1 MSTSEGE
8 APNPES
14 GRTKWPIE
22 LIKVLA
28 LPLVT
33 LVLGYWFNSSLN
45 ERQQID
51 NNVRLYA
58 EMMGRR
64 EEADSNL
71 RKDMFNSILATF
83 MAKDPNLRVTPEE
96 QIRQQILSLELLAY
110 NFHESLDIA
119 PLFKDVGRRIAADDI
134 ATSTELRGRLES
146 VALQVIEH
154 QLTALSDVGTV
165 ERGDALPDKIKDLQA
180 HVMFGAR
187 AIPDPSVRPGEGAS
201 RVCLSMEASNGSRH
215 YRQFLLELI
224 GLNDPAR
231 EVQVRLYV
239 SKVLTEEQ
247 CQQATLDLE
256 GQREIDTNFVVGL
269 YRLPDDRQHAIVA
282 ERALRGVVDG
292 AQPERGEPDAGVLP
306 CLTCEPEGQAL
317 LRRSHQG
324 SRSRPPTGPL
334 KLRVS
339 VASND
344 LAAFH
349 DKRDAFELA
358 DVRERVARDSH
369 EIGEFALGDRSDV
382 VLPAHDFGVDDRS

>member
-1 MSTSEGE
+1 
-8 APNPES
+8 
-14 GRTKWPIE
+14 
-22 LIKVLA
+22 
-28 LPLVT
+28 
-33 LVLGYWFNSSLN
+33 LN

-71 RKDMFNSILATF
+71 RKDMFNSILNTF
-83 MAKDPNLRVTPEE
+83 MAKDPSLRVTAEE

-119 PLFKDVGRRIAADDI
+119 PLFKDVARRIPVEE
-134 ATSTELRGRLES
+134 TPTRQELRGRLDS

-180 HVMFGAR
+180 HIMFGAR
-187 AIPDPSVRPGEGAS
+187 AIADPTIKPGEGPS
-201 RVCLSMEASNGSRH
+201 RVCLSMEATDGTRH

-224 GLNDPAR
+224 GYNQVAH

-239 SKVLTEEQ
+239 SKVLTAEQ

-269 YRLPDDRQHAIVA
+269 FDFPMIDNTRLSGSERCSVSLTALNPNVVSLTLAYFPASRASLKDKPYYDEVIKALVRDRQAS
-282 ERALRGVVDG
+282 
-292 AQPERGEPDAGVLP
+292 VLP
-306 CLTCEPEGQAL
+306 
-317 LRRSHQG
+317 
-324 SRSRPPTGPL
+324 
-334 KLRVS
+334 
-339 VASND
+339 
-344 LAAFH
+344 
-349 DKRDAFELA
+349 
-358 DVRERVARDSH
+358 
-369 EIGEFALGDRSDV
+369 
-382 VLPAHDFGVDDRS
+382 

>member
-1 MSTSEGE
+1 MAEGDVPTPTPPPAE
-8 APNPES
+8 
-14 GRTKWPIE
+14 GHRTWPIE
-22 LIKVLA
+22 LVKVLA

-71 RKDMFNSILATF
+71 RKDMFNSILNTF
-83 MAKDPNLRVTPEE
+83 MAKDPNSRITAEE
-96 QIRQQILSLELLAY
+96 QIRQQILSLELLAF

-119 PLFKDVGRRIAADDI
+119 PLFKEVGRRISVNETPI
-134 ATSTELRGRLES
+134 SNELRERLQS

-180 HVMFGAR
+180 HIMFGAR
-187 AIPDPSVRPGEGAS
+187 AIADPHVKLGEGPS
-201 RVCLSMEASNGSRH
+201 RVCLSMEANDGTRH
-215 YRQFLLELI
+215 YRQFVLELI
-224 GLNDPAR
+224 GYNQVAH

-239 SKVLTEEQ
+239 SKILTAEQ

-269 YRLPDDRQHAIVA
+269 FDFPMIDNTRLSGS
-282 ERALRGVVDG
+282 ERCAVSLTVLNPSVVSLSL
-292 AQPERGEPDAGVLP
+292 AYFPA
-306 CLTCEPEGQAL
+306 
-317 LRRSHQG
+317 
-324 SRSRPPTGPL
+324 SRASL
-334 KLRVS
+334 K
-339 VASND
+339 
-344 LAAFH
+344 
-349 DKRDAFELA
+349 DKPYYDEVIKNL
-358 DVRERVARDSH
+358 VRERQMS
-369 EIGEFALGDRSDV
+369 L
-382 VLPAHDFGVDDRS
+382 LP

>member
-1 MSTSEGE
+1 MSDDETPKPADGH
-8 APNPES
+8 
-14 GRTKWPIE
+14 RTWPID

-71 RKDMFNSILATF
+71 RKDMFNSILTTF
-83 MAKDPNLRVTPEE
+83 MAKDPTLKMTPDE

-119 PLFKDVGRRIAADDI
+119 PLFRDVGRRIPSDDSQ
-134 ATSTELRGRLES
+134 TSMELRGRLES

-154 QLTALSDVGTV
+154 QLTALSDVGSV
-165 ERGDALPDKIKDLQA
+165 ERGDALPHKITDLQA
-180 HVMFGAR
+180 YIMFGAR
-187 AIPDPSVRPGEGAS
+187 AVPDPNIKPGEGAS
-201 RVCLSMEASNGSRH
+201 RVCLSMEAPDRSRH

-224 GLNDPAR
+224 GYSPATH

-239 SKVLTEEQ
+239 SRVLTEEQ
-247 CQQATLDLE
+247 CQQPTLDLE

-269 YRLPDDRQHAIVA
+269 FDFPMIDNTRLSGSERCSVSLTVLNPNVVSLALSYFPASRASLKDKPYYDEVIRGLVRDRGAPLG
-282 ERALRGVVDG
+282 LR
-292 AQPERGEPDAGVLP
+292 
-306 CLTCEPEGQAL
+306 
-317 LRRSHQG
+317 
-324 SRSRPPTGPL
+324 
-334 KLRVS
+334 
-339 VASND
+339 
-344 LAAFH
+344 
-349 DKRDAFELA
+349 
-358 DVRERVARDSH
+358 
-369 EIGEFALGDRSDV
+369 
-382 VLPAHDFGVDDRS
+382 

>member
-1 MSTSEGE
+1 MSMAEGDVPTPTPPP
-8 APNPES
+8 APAPAPAES
-14 GRTKWPIE
+14 RRAWPIE
-22 LIKVLA
+22 LVKVLA

-71 RKDMFNSILATF
+71 RKDMFNSILTTF
-83 MAKDPNLRVTPEE
+83 MARDPNSKLTADD

-119 PLFKDVGRRIAADDI
+119 PLFKDVGRRISI
-134 ATSTELRGRLES
+134 NETPVSTELRGRLES

-180 HVMFGAR
+180 HIMFGAR
-187 AIPDPSVRPGEGAS
+187 AIADPMVKPGEGPA
-201 RVCLSMEASNGSRH
+201 RVCLSMEATDGARH

-224 GLNDPAR
+224 GYNQLVH

-239 SKVLTEEQ
+239 SKVLTGEQ

-269 YRLPDDRQHAIVA
+269 FDFPMIDNTRLSGSERCSVSLTALNPNVVSLTVAYFPASRASLKDKPYYDEVIKALVRGRQAA
-282 ERALRGVVDG
+282 
-292 AQPERGEPDAGVLP
+292 VLP
-306 CLTCEPEGQAL
+306 
-317 LRRSHQG
+317 
-324 SRSRPPTGPL
+324 
-334 KLRVS
+334 
-339 VASND
+339 
-344 LAAFH
+344 
-349 DKRDAFELA
+349 
-358 DVRERVARDSH
+358 
-369 EIGEFALGDRSDV
+369 
-382 VLPAHDFGVDDRS
+382 